1 MFRENVKLALN
12 SLRGSKVRTFLTVL
26 GVILGI
32 NFVILIIAIFNGI
45 RNDITSS
52 IETFGANIA
61 AINIGDPEEGGASNP
76 LSLLDGNTF
85 TEEEVE
91 LVEEVEGVVAA
102 APQVLASGS
111 ADVRVG
117 KERVSGTFLIGSN
130 HNYPKALSQEV
141 VAGEFFGEDVGKA
154 KVVVIGKAIDDQY
167 FTGKNPIGSTLK
179 INNETHIVV
188 GIMEEV
194 EGLASSGFGIDINS
208 AVIVPL
214 ETAKRL
220 NGGTILIKEIDL
232 LLDDEYDAD
241 AVVAE
246 VTEKLKEERGKEDF
260 VVQTQEDFLDA
271 INGISSVVTTGAWL
285 FSAVGLVVSGISI
298 MNIML
303 VTVTERTREIG
314 LRKAI
319 GASSGEIMQQFVIES
334 LFIGL
339 AGGVFGV
346 LFAWV
351 QSQIIANATPINPA
365 IEFDDV
371 VLALGVSA
379 LAGIIFGLFPAW
391 KAAKQRP
398 IDALRYE

>member
-1 MFRENVKLALN
+1 M
-12 SLRGSKVRTFLTVL
+12 
-26 GVILGI
+26 
-32 NFVILIIAIFNGI
+32 
-45 RNDITSS
+45 
-52 IETFGANIA
+52 
-61 AINIGDPEEGGASNP
+61 
-76 LSLLDGNTF
+76 
-85 TEEEVE
+85 
-91 LVEEVEGVVAA
+91 
-102 APQVLASGS
+102 
-111 ADVRVG
+111 
-117 KERVSGTFLIGSN
+117 
-130 HNYPKALSQEV
+130 
-141 VAGEFFGEDVGKA
+141 
-154 KVVVIGKAIDDQY
+154 
-167 FTGKNPIGSTLK
+167 
-179 INNETHIVV
+179 
-188 GIMEEV
+188 
-194 EGLASSGFGIDINS
+194 
-208 AVIVPL
+208 
-214 ETAKRL
+214 
-220 NGGTILIKEIDL
+220 
-232 LLDDEYDAD
+232 
-241 AVVAE
+241 
-246 VTEKLKEERGKEDF
+246 
-260 VVQTQEDFLDA
+260 
-271 INGISSVVTTGAWL
+271 